1 MFGKVQRHAAHLLAV
16 FAALLVFLPGL
27 QAAQAADGAK
37 AGKKHHAIF
46 HVTDD
51 VEWKWNQA
59 LNNAANLQK
68 AVGKENIDIE
78 IVVNGPGLNM
88 MKFDSPVGNRMEAA
102 IKGGINLIACGATM
116 KAAKVEKKDL
126 FPGVNVVPGG
136 VVQIMTRQEEGWTYI
151 KI

>member
-1 MFGKVQRHAAHLLAV
+1 MNLTMQRFAIRLLAAL
-16 FAALLVFLPGL
+16 AAILVAMPVV
-27 QAAQAADGAK
+27 QMAQASETA
-37 AGKKHHAIF
+37 KKHRVIF

-59 LNNAANLQK
+59 LNNAANLQNV
-68 AVGKENIDIE
+68 VGKDKVQIE

-88 MKFDSPVGNRMEAA
+88 MKFDSAVGNRMEAA
-102 IKGGINLIACGATM
+102 IKNGIDLLACGATM

-126 FPGVNVVPGG
+126 FPGVKVVPGG
-136 VVQIMTRQEEGWTYI
+136 VVQIMERQEQGWTYI